1 MTELPSSGLL
11 RSPRRR
17 EATAATIEA
26 TYRARASEFIRV
38 ATAIA
43 GSREGGRDAVQ
54 EALTRALARSGTFRG
69 SGTVEAWLW
78 KAVVNS
84 ARNVRAC
91 SPRVAENSRSDAAVQ
106 DGAVDEQRDA
116 IRAAVATLPER
127 QRHALFL
134 RYYAD
139 LDYAAIADALGVRR
153 GTVSATL
160 NHAHETL
167 RAALGEEVL
176 Q

>member
-1 MTELPSSGLL
+1 MTELPSFLFGSSR
-11 RSPRRR
+11 RS

-26 TYRARASEFIRV
+26 AYRAHASEFLRV

-54 EALTRALARSGTFRG
+54 EALTRALARRGTFRG

-78 KAVVNS
+78 KAVVNA
-84 ARNVRAC
+84 ARNVRAR
-91 SPRVAENSRSDAAVQ
+91 SPRVAEDLGADA
-106 DGAVDEQRDA
+106 GAEDSVDDERDA

-139 LDYAAIADALGVRR
+139 LDYAAIAAALGVRR

-160 NHAHETL
+160 SHAHETL

>member
-1 MTELPSSGLL
+1 MTELAS
-11 RSPRRR
+11 
-17 EATAATIEA
+17 TIETA
-26 TYRARASEFIRV
+26 YRARAGEFLRV

-54 EALTRALARSGTFRG
+54 EALTRAFARRGTFHG

-84 ARNVRAC
+84 ARNVRAR
-91 SPRVAENSRSDAAVQ
+91 SPLVAGDPQIDAAAHDV
-106 DGAVDEQRDA
+106 AAEQRDA
-116 IRAAVATLPER
+116 VRAAVAALPER
-127 QRHALFL
+127 QRLALFL

-139 LDYAAIADALGVRR
+139 LDYAAIAAALGVRR

-160 NHAHETL
+160 NHAHEAL

-176 Q
+176 A

>member
-1 MTELPSSGLL
+1 MTELAS
-11 RSPRRR
+11 
-17 EATAATIEA
+17 TIEA
-26 TYRARASEFIRV
+26 AYRARAGEFLRV

-54 EALTRALARSGTFRG
+54 EALTRAFARRGTFRG
-69 SGTVEAWLW
+69 SGTLEAWLW

-84 ARNVRAC
+84 ARNVRAR
-91 SPRVAENSRSDAAVQ
+91 SPLVAGDPQIDTAAHDADA
-106 DGAVDEQRDA
+106 ERRDA
-116 IRAAVATLPER
+116 VRTAVAALPER
-127 QRHALFL
+127 QRLALFL

-139 LDYAAIADALGVRR
+139 LDYAPIAAALRVRR

-160 NHAHETL
+160 NHAHEAL

-176 Q
+176 A

>member
-1 MTELPSSGLL
+1 MTELPSSQLL
-11 RSPRRR
+11 GSARRR
-17 EATAATIEA
+17 EASAATIEA
-26 TYRARASEFIRV
+26 AYRAHATGFLRV

-54 EALTRALARSGTFRG
+54 EALTRAFARRGTFRG

-78 KAVVNS
+78 KAVVNA
-84 ARNVRAC
+84 ARNVKAR
-91 SPRVAENSRSDAAVQ
+91 SPLVAEETEPDAAAH
-106 DGAVDEQRDA
+106 DAVDEGRDA
-116 IRAAVATLPER
+116 VRAAIAALPER
-127 QRHALFL
+127 QRLALFL

-139 LDYAAIADALGVRR
+139 LDYAAIAAALGVRR

-160 NHAHETL
+160 NHAHKSL

-176 Q
+176 T

>member
-1 MTELPSSGLL
+1 MTELPSSHPLSAPSL
-11 RSPRRR
+11 R

-26 TYRARASEFIRV
+26 AYRARAPEFLRL

-54 EALTRALARSGTFRG
+54 EALARAFARRRTFRG
-69 SGTVEAWLW
+69 SGSVEAWLW
-78 KAVVNS
+78 KAVVNA
-84 ARNVRAC
+84 ARNVRDR
-91 SPRVAENSRSDAAVQ
+91 SPRVAEAPQEGAAAP
-106 DGAVDEQRDA
+106 DGVDERRDA
-116 IRAAVATLPER
+116 VRAAVAALPER
-127 QRHALFL
+127 QRPALFP

-139 LDYAAIADALGVRR
+139 LDYAAIAAALGIRR

-176 Q
+176 P

>member
-26 TYRARASEFIRV
+26 TYRARAPEFIRV

-54 EALTRALARSGTFRG
+54 EALTRAFARRTTFRG
-69 SGTVEAWLW
+69 TGTVEAWLW
-78 KAVVNS
+78 KAVVNA
-84 ARNVRAC
+84 ARNVRER
-91 SPRVAENSRSDAAVQ
+91 SPRVAEGPDVDGAAH
-106 DGAVDEQRDA
+106 DAVDERRDA
-116 IRAAVATLPER
+116 VRAAVAALPER
-127 QRHALFL
+127 QRFALFL

-139 LDYAAIADALGVRR
+139 LDYAAIASTLGVRR

-160 NHAHETL
+160 NHAHEAL
-167 RAALGEEVL
+167 RVSLGEEVL
-176 Q
+176 A

>member
-1 MTELPSSGLL
+1 MAELPSSHPVTRAGK
-11 RSPRRR
+11 R
-17 EATAATIEA
+17 EGTAAGIEA
-26 TYRARASEFIRV
+26 VYRARASEFLRV

-54 EALTRALARSGTFRG
+54 EALTRAFARRTTFRG
-69 SGTVEAWLW
+69 TGNVEAWLW

-84 ARNVRAC
+84 ARNVRDR
-91 SPRVAENSRSDAAVQ
+91 SPRVAEATDA
-106 DGAVDEQRDA
+106 DMGAHDAIDERRDA
-116 IRAAVATLPER
+116 VRAAVAALPER
-127 QRHALFL
+127 QRLALFL

-139 LDYAAIADALGVRR
+139 LDYAAIASALGVRR

-160 NHAHETL
+160 NHAHEAL

-176 Q
+176 A

>member
-1 MTELPSSGLL
+1 MTD
-11 RSPRRR
+11 
-17 EATAATIEA
+17 ATAETIEA
-26 TYRARASEFIRV
+26 TYRARAHEFLRV

-54 EALTRALARSGTFRG
+54 EALARAFARRSTFRG

-84 ARNVRAC
+84 ARNVRTR
-91 SPRVAENSRSDAAVQ
+91 SLRVAEDAVTELAAE
-106 DGAVDEQRDA
+106 DALDER
-116 IRAAVATLPER
+116 RAAVRDAVAALPER
-127 QRHALFL
+127 QREALFL

-139 LDYAAIADALGVRR
+139 LDYAAIAAALGVRR

-160 NHAHETL
+160 NHAHEAL
-167 RAALGEEVL
+167 RESLQQEVVA
-176 Q
+176 

>member
-1 MTELPSSGLL
+1 MAELPTSHPLSKP
-11 RSPRRR
+11 SRR
-17 EATAATIEA
+17 EATAAGIEA
-26 TYRARASEFIRV
+26 VYRARSSEFLRV

-54 EALTRALARSGTFRG
+54 EALARAFARRTTFRG

-84 ARNVRAC
+84 ARNVRDR
-91 SPRVAENSRSDAAVQ
+91 SPRVAEAMDDTAAV
-106 DGAVDEQRDA
+106 DATDERRDA
-116 IRAAVATLPER
+116 VRAAVAELPER
-127 QRHALFL
+127 QRLALFL

-139 LDYAAIADALGVRR
+139 LDYAAIASALGVRR

-176 Q
+176 A

>member
-1 MTELPSSGLL
+1 MTELAS
-11 RSPRRR
+11 
-17 EATAATIEA
+17 TIEVA
-26 TYRARASEFIRV
+26 YRARAGEFLRV

-54 EALTRALARSGTFRG
+54 EALTRAFARRGTFRG

-78 KAVVNS
+78 RAVVNS
-84 ARNVRAC
+84 ARNVRAR
-91 SPRVAENSRSDAAVQ
+91 SPLVAEDLQADAAAHEA
-106 DGAVDEQRDA
+106 DDERRDA
-116 IRAAVATLPER
+116 VRAAVAALPER

-139 LDYAAIADALGVRR
+139 LDYAAIAAALGVRR

-160 NHAHETL
+160 NHAHEAL

-176 Q
+176 T

>member
-1 MTELPSSGLL
+1 MAELPSSHPLSRPG
-11 RSPRRR
+11 RR
-17 EATAATIEA
+17 EATAAGIEA
-26 TYRARASEFIRV
+26 VYRARASEFLRV

-54 EALTRALARSGTFRG
+54 EALTRAFARRTTFRG
-69 SGTVEAWLW
+69 TGTVEAWLW

-84 ARNVRAC
+84 ARTVRDR
-91 SPRVAENSRSDAAVQ
+91 SPRVAEAMDETAAH
-106 DGAVDEQRDA
+106 DAVDERRDA
-116 IRAAVATLPER
+116 VRAAVAELPER
-127 QRHALFL
+127 QRLALFL

-139 LDYAAIADALGVRR
+139 LDYAAIASALGVRR

-176 Q
+176 A

>member
-1 MTELPSSGLL
+1 MTELPSSRLL
-11 RSPRRR
+11 GSPRRR

-26 TYRARASEFIRV
+26 TYRARAPEFLRV

-43 GSREGGRDAVQ
+43 GSREGGGDAVQ
-54 EALTRALARSGTFRG
+54 EALTRALARRGTFRG

-84 ARNVRAC
+84 ARNVRAR
-91 SPRVAENSRSDAAVQ
+91 SPRVAEGPEADIATE
-106 DGAVDEQRDA
+106 DAVDEQRDA
-116 IRAAVATLPER
+116 IRAAVAALPER

-139 LDYAAIADALGVRR
+139 LDYAAIAAALGVRR

-160 NHAHETL
+160 SHAHETL

-176 Q
+176 L

>member
-1 MTELPSSGLL
+1 MFGS
-11 RSPRRR
+11 RRR
-17 EATAATIEA
+17 EATAAEIEEV
-26 TYRARASEFIRV
+26 YRARASEFLRV

-43 GSREGGRDAVQ
+43 GGRERGRDAVQ
-54 EALTRALARSGTFRG
+54 EALTRAFARRATFRG

-78 KAVVNS
+78 KAVLNS
-84 ARNVRAC
+84 ARNARNR
-91 SPRVAENSRSDAAVQ
+91 SPQLAEQPHTDAAAEEAT
-106 DGAVDEQRDA
+106 DGRREAV
-116 IRAAVATLPER
+116 RAAVAGLPER

-139 LDYAAIADALGVRR
+139 LDYEAIAAALGVRR

-160 NHAHETL
+160 NHAHQAL

-176 Q
+176 A

>member
-1 MTELPSSGLL
+1 MTELPSSDLL
-11 RSPRRR
+11 GKPGRR
-17 EATAATIEA
+17 EATAATIEE
-26 TYRARASEFIRV
+26 TYRARASEFLRV

-54 EALTRALARSGTFRG
+54 EALTRAFARRTTFRG
-69 SGTVEAWLW
+69 TGNVEAWLW

-84 ARNVRAC
+84 ARNVRDR
-91 SPRVAENSRSDAAVQ
+91 SPRVAEATDADMGAH
-106 DGAVDEQRDA
+106 DAVDERRDA
-116 IRAAVATLPER
+116 VRAAVAALPER
-127 QRHALFL
+127 QRLALFL

-139 LDYAAIADALGVRR
+139 LDYAAIASALGVRR

-160 NHAHETL
+160 NHAHEAL

-176 Q
+176 A

>member
-1 MTELPSSGLL
+1 MTELAS
-11 RSPRRR
+11 
-17 EATAATIEA
+17 TIEA
-26 TYRARASEFIRV
+26 ASRARASEFLRV

-54 EALTRALARSGTFRG
+54 EALTRAFARRGTFRG

-78 KAVVNS
+78 KAVVNA
-84 ARNVRAC
+84 ARNVRAR
-91 SPRVAENSRSDAAVQ
+91 SPLIAEESHADAPAHDAADERRDAVRVAVAA
-106 DGAVDEQRDA
+106 
-116 IRAAVATLPER
+116 LPER

-139 LDYAAIADALGVRR
+139 LDYAAIATALGVRR

-160 NHAHETL
+160 SHAHEAL
-167 RAALGEEVL
+167 RAALEEEVL
-176 Q
+176 